1 MAKKKQKIIVEPFDD
16 IKIIGICTHI
26 EDYKLAWH
34 INKLL
39 NINLVKYSDI
49 VNEEGIGFSFY
60 LYDGGENCNTF
71 NLVEI
76 ANADG
81 RWVNF
86 SPATDYLIVIRN
98 FINDENLMK
107 TLGNIKNI
115 PGVMLA
121 YLIDLDMNSK
131 IDTLLEDIEMHEIN
145 IVSEMKKQ
153 LAIR

>member
-1 MAKKKQKIIVEPFDD
+1 MVKKKRKIVVEPFDD
-16 IKIIGICTHI
+16 IKIIGICTHL
-26 EDYKLAWH
+26 EDYKLAWN

-49 VNEEGIGFSFY
+49 INEDGLEFSFY

-76 ANADG
+76 VNSEG

-98 FINDENLMK
+98 FINDENLAK
-107 TLGNIKNI
+107 ILEKIKHI
-115 PGVMLA
+115 KGVQFA
-121 YLIDLDMNSK
+121 YLIDLDINRK
-131 IDTLLEDIEMHEIN
+131 IDTLLEDIEMHEIEIIN
-145 IVSEMKKQ
+145 N
-153 LAIR
+153 

>member
-1 MAKKKQKIIVEPFDD
+1 MVKKKKKIVVEPFDD
-16 IKIIGICTHI
+16 IKIIGICTHL

-49 VNEEGIGFSFY
+49 VNEDGLEFSFY

-76 ANADG
+76 VNSEG

-98 FINDENLMK
+98 FINDENLAK
-107 TLGNIKNI
+107 ILEKIKSI
-115 PGVMLA
+115 ESVQLA

-131 IDTLLEDIEMHEIN
+131 IDTLLEDIEMHEIDIIN
-145 IVSEMKKQ
+145 SH
-153 LAIR
+153 

>member
-1 MAKKKQKIIVEPFDD
+1 MAKKKRKIVVEPFDD

-26 EDYKLAWH
+26 EDYKLAWQ

-49 VNEEGIGFSFY
+49 VNEDGFEFSFY
-60 LYDGGENCNTF
+60 LYDGGENSNTY

-76 ANADG
+76 SNTEG

-98 FINDENLMK
+98 FINDENLANLLDK
-107 TLGNIKNI
+107 IKHI
-115 PGVMLA
+115 EGVQLA
-121 YLIDLDMNSK
+121 YLIDLETNNK
-131 IDTLLEDIEMHEIN
+131 IDALLEDIEMHEID
-145 IVSEMKKQ
+145 IVSNMK
-153 LAIR
+153 R

>member
-1 MAKKKQKIIVEPFDD
+1 MVKKKRKIVVEPFDD
-16 IKIIGICTHI
+16 IKIIGICTHL

-49 VNEEGIGFSFY
+49 FNEDGLGFSFY

-76 ANADG
+76 VNSEG

-98 FINDENLMK
+98 FINDDNLAK
-107 TLGNIKNI
+107 ILEKIKHI
-115 PGVMLA
+115 ESVQFA

-131 IDTLLEDIEMHEIN
+131 IDTLLEDIEMHEIE
-145 IVSEMKKQ
+145 IVSDMKK
-153 LAIR
+153 

>member
-1 MAKKKQKIIVEPFDD
+1 MAKKKQKIVVEPFDD
-16 IKIIGICTHI
+16 IKIIGICTHL

-49 VNEEGIGFSFY
+49 INEDEIGFSFY

-81 RWVNF
+81 RWVRFN
-86 SPATDYLIVIRN
+86 PPTDYLIVIRN

-107 TLGNIKNI
+107 ILDKIKHI
-115 PGVMLA
+115 ESVQFA
-121 YLIDLDMNSK
+121 YLIDVETNNK
-131 IDTLLEDIEMHEIN
+131 IDALLEDIEMHEME
-145 IVSEMKKQ
+145 IVNS
-153 LAIR
+153 

>member
-1 MAKKKQKIIVEPFDD
+1 MVKKKKKIVVEPFDD
-16 IKIIGICTHI
+16 IKIIGICTHL

-49 VNEEGIGFSFY
+49 VNEDGLEFSFY

-76 ANADG
+76 VNSEG

-98 FINDENLMK
+98 FINDENLAK
-107 TLGNIKNI
+107 ILEKIKSIEN
-115 PGVMLA
+115 VQLA

-131 IDTLLEDIEMHEIN
+131 IDTLLEDIEMHEMEL
-145 IVSEMKKQ
+145 VKG
-153 LAIR
+153 

>member
-1 MAKKKQKIIVEPFDD
+1 MVKKKRKIVVEPFDD
-16 IKIIGICTHI
+16 IKIIGICTHL

-49 VNEEGIGFSFY
+49 FNEDGLGFSFY

-76 ANADG
+76 VNSEG

-86 SPATDYLIVIRN
+86 SPTTDYLIVIRN
-98 FINDENLMK
+98 FINDENLAK
-107 TLGNIKNI
+107 ILEKIKHI
-115 PGVMLA
+115 ESVLFA

-131 IDTLLEDIEMHEIN
+131 IDTLLEDIEMHEIEIIN
-145 IVSEMKKQ
+145 S
-153 LAIR
+153 

>member
-16 IKIIGICTHI
+16 IKIIGICTHL

-39 NINLVKYSDI
+39 KINLVKYSDI
-49 VNEEGIGFSFY
+49 VNEEGIEFSFY

-81 RWVNF
+81 RWVKFN
-86 SPATDYLIVIRN
+86 PPTDYLIVIRN
-98 FINDENLMK
+98 FINDENLNE
-107 TLGNIKNI
+107 LLDNIKHVE
-115 PGVMLA
+115 GVQLA
-121 YLIDLDMNSK
+121 YLVDLEMNTK
-131 IDTLLEDIEMHEIN
+131 IDTLLEDIEMHEMN
-145 IVSEMKKQ
+145 IVADMKK
-153 LAIR
+153 

>member
-1 MAKKKQKIIVEPFDD
+1 MVKKKRKIVVEPFDD

-26 EDYKLAWH
+26 EDYKLAWN

-49 VNEEGIGFSFY
+49 VNEDGFEFSFY

-76 ANADG
+76 ANAEA

-86 SPATDYLIVIRN
+86 SPTTDYLIVIRN
-98 FINDENLMK
+98 FINDE
-107 TLGNIKNI
+107 TLAKILEKI
-115 PGVMLA
+115 RHIDGVQFA
-121 YLIDLDMNSK
+121 YLIDLDINSK
-131 IDTLLEDIEMHEIN
+131 IDTLLEDIEMHEME
-145 IVSEMKKQ
+145 IVNS
-153 LAIR
+153 

>member
-1 MAKKKQKIIVEPFDD
+1 MAKKKNKIVVEPFDD
-16 IKIIGICTHI
+16 IKIIGISSHL

-39 NINLVKYSDI
+39 NINLVKYPDI
-49 VNEEGIGFSFY
+49 VNEDEMEFSFY

-86 SPATDYLIVIRN
+86 NPPTDYLIIIRN
-98 FINDENLMK
+98 FINDENLAK
-107 TLGNIKNI
+107 TLDLIRHI
-115 PGVMLA
+115 EGVQFA
-121 YLIDLDMNSK
+121 YLVDVSMNSK
-131 IDTLLEDIEMHEIN
+131 IDALLEDIEMHEIEL
-145 IVSEMKKQ
+145 VKS
-153 LAIR
+153 L

>member
-1 MAKKKQKIIVEPFDD
+1 MVKKKRKIVVEPFDD
-16 IKIIGICTHI
+16 IKIVGVCTHL

-34 INKLL
+34 INNLL
-39 NINLVKYSDI
+39 NINLIKYDDI
-49 VNEEGIGFSFY
+49 YNEDDLAFSFY

-76 ANADG
+76 VNSEG

-98 FINDENLMK
+98 FINDENLAK
-107 TLGNIKNI
+107 ILEKIKSI
-115 PGVMLA
+115 ESVQFA

-131 IDTLLEDIEMHEIN
+131 IDTLLEDIEMHEIDIIN
-145 IVSEMKKQ
+145 SH
-153 LAIR
+153 

>member
-1 MAKKKQKIIVEPFDD
+1 MVKKKKKIVVEPFDD
-16 IKIIGICTHI
+16 IKIIGICTHLD
-26 EDYKLAWH
+26 DYKLAWH

-49 VNEEGIGFSFY
+49 VNEDGDEFSFY

-76 ANADG
+76 ANAEA

-98 FINDENLMK
+98 FIHDENLAK
-107 TLGNIKNI
+107 TLDQIKHI
-115 PGVMLA
+115 EGVQFA

-131 IDTLLEDIEMHEIN
+131 IDALLEDIEMHEME
-145 IVSEMKKQ
+145 IVNS
-153 LAIR
+153 

>member
-1 MAKKKQKIIVEPFDD
+1 MVKKKKKIVVEPFDD
-16 IKIIGICTHI
+16 IKIIGICTHL

-49 VNEEGIGFSFY
+49 VNEDGLEFSFY

-76 ANADG
+76 VNSEG

-98 FINDENLMK
+98 FINDENLAK
-107 TLGNIKNI
+107 ILEKIKSI
-115 PGVMLA
+115 ESVQLA

-131 IDTLLEDIEMHEIN
+131 IDTLLEDIEMHEMEL
-145 IVSEMKKQ
+145 VKG
-153 LAIR
+153 

>member
-1 MAKKKQKIIVEPFDD
+1 MVKKKRKIVVEPFDD
-16 IKIIGICTHI
+16 IKIIGICTNL

-49 VNEEGIGFSFY
+49 INEDGLEFSFY

-76 ANADG
+76 VNSEG

-98 FINDENLMK
+98 FINDENLAK
-107 TLGNIKNI
+107 ILEKIKQI
-115 PGVMLA
+115 ESVQFA

-131 IDTLLEDIEMHEIN
+131 IDTLLEDIEMHEIEIIN
-145 IVSEMKKQ
+145 S
-153 LAIR
+153 

>member
-1 MAKKKQKIIVEPFDD
+1 MAKKKNKIVVEPFDD
-16 IKIIGICTHI
+16 IKIIGISSHL

-49 VNEEGIGFSFY
+49 VNEDEMEFSFY
-60 LYDGGENCNTF
+60 LYDRGENCNTF

-86 SPATDYLIVIRN
+86 NPPTDYLIIIRN
-98 FINDENLMK
+98 FINDENLAK
-107 TLGNIKNI
+107 TLDLIRHI
-115 PGVMLA
+115 EGVQFA
-121 YLIDLDMNSK
+121 YLVDVSMNSK
-131 IDTLLEDIEMHEIN
+131 IDALLEDIEMHEIEL
-145 IVSEMKKQ
+145 VKS
-153 LAIR
+153 L